1 MSTCRHRSDAPF
13 DHTPRRRSRAP
24 RSPLPQRWASAAP
37 TTRVVLK
44 LRPARACIGGASSD
58 AISGMQSLNGNPY
71 NHSPRRPPD
80 GNPCSTQWQSTH
92 SSIAITSPHQVCDQ
106 PQSPP
111 LIKCVINGNH
121 LPSSSVSCMSADD
134 LCRHV
139 ALSRESKRAPATA
152 PVACVAF
159 GRTETSTRSN
169 LPPAASTTSSAALMR
184 PVSNRCPC
192 SRITVDPSMAR
203 RLASS
208 MGAEVAGAALGRE
221 IACSDS
227 WSR

>member
-1 MSTCRHRSDAPF
+1 MSTCMHRSDAPF
-13 DHTPRRRSRAP
+13 DRTPRRRSRAP

-58 AISGMQSLNGNPY
+58 AISGMQSLNDNPY
-71 NHSPRRPPD
+71 NHSPRRAR
-80 GNPCSTQWQSTH
+80 WQSMACNQWH
-92 SSIAITSPHQVCDQ
+92 AINAAPNGNQRIHQS
-106 PQSPP
+106 QSPP
-111 LIKCVINGNH
+111 FFKCVINGNH

-139 ALSRESKRAPATA
+139 ALSRKSKRAPATA
-152 PVACVAF
+152 PIACVAF

>member
-1 MSTCRHRSDAPF
+1 MSTCMHRSDAPF

-24 RSPLPQRWASAAP
+24 RSPLPQRWASSAP

-44 LRPARACIGGASSD
+44 LRPARACIRGASSH
-58 AISGMQSLNGNPY
+58 AISGMQSIMAIHTITPLAEHPMAINAAPNGNQ
-71 NHSPRRPPD
+71 
-80 GNPCSTQWQSTH
+80 CILQS
-92 SSIAITSPHQVCDQ
+92 
-106 PQSPP
+106 QSPP
-111 LIKCVINGNH
+111 FFKCVINGNH

-139 ALSRESKRAPATA
+139 ALSRKSKRAPASA